1 MATEPAYVS
10 RFSPTERLLHWLL
23 AITFFIMLAT
33 GLILYLPSLA
43 QLAANRM
50 LWKTIH
56 LGAAVAFWGGL
67 ILLLPGN
74 TRELRATARQID
86 RFDGDDGRWL
96 KWAVTRRGVAPPQ
109 GRFNAGQKL
118 NTAIIAGLM
127 VVFTISGTLMYLQ
140 ETSAGF
146 RGTSAILAHD
156 WATWVAV
163 PLVLGHLYMALVNP
177 TTRHSMRGIL
187 LGSVRRDWAAHHH
200 AKWDPAAPPAG
211 QPEGSSAASA
221 R

>member
-33 GLILYLPSLA
+33 GLILYLPSFA
-43 QLAANRM
+43 QLAASRM

-74 TRELRATARQID
+74 TRELGATARQID
-86 RFDGDDGRWL
+86 RFDDDDGRWL

-140 ETSAGF
+140 ETNAGF

-200 AKWDPAAPPAG
+200 AKWDPAAPPAS